1 MGEGEAGKSQT
12 RERLLCS
19 CRAAVGRCAVFLA
32 AVGRCAP
39 PPAAPKIFK
48 TYGIRN
54 RESVKLMLISA
65 DLQIPYSHNQIHTAI
80 ISRNDLLQ

>member
-1 MGEGEAGKSQT
+1 MGEGEAGKCQT

-19 CRAAVGRCAVFLA
+19 CRA

-48 TYGIRN
+48 TYGIGN

-65 DLQIPYSHNQIHTAI
+65 DLQIPYSHNEIHTAI

>member
-1 MGEGEAGKSQT
+1 MGEGEAGNARRGSA
-12 RERLLCS
+12 C
-19 CRAAVGRCAVFLA
+19 CAPAAPPSVA
-32 AVGRCAP
+32 AGP

-65 DLQIPYSHNQIHTAI
+65 DLQIPYSHNEIHTAI
-80 ISRNDLLQ
+80 ISRIDLLQ